1 MVTLFA
7 AGSEVFSGLR
17 AHKSQLSNLQGLMA
31 HTFVK
36 DTAVT
41 FYHKFQVHGQRQWQ
55 CHVSAELCLRGFLPT
70 LET

>member
-1 MVTLFA
+1 MVTLFT
-7 AGSEVFSGLR
+7 AGSEVFSGLK

-41 FYHKFQVHGQRQWQ
+41 F
-55 CHVSAELCLRGFLPT
+55 
-70 LET
+70 